1 MDSIQFKILPG
12 ESILYRTTPNNK
24 WYIIFWK
31 IGSGCMGVALMAF
44 ILFSLLGDPT
54 QSAAASF
61 LPLLLASLLTK
72 ILYLGLV
79 PLAGLAWVAEDI
91 ASTYLGEFILTD
103 QSVWVRGSPYA
114 WNQSDTMLEDI
125 ASMTWRRDAIF
136 MRTKYIRGLQVH
148 MFPEGKQIV
157 KTYAQLTGKNKLYNR
172 NLDQ

>member
-1 MDSIQFKILPG
+1 
-12 ESILYRTTPNNK
+12 
-24 WYIIFWK
+24 
-31 IGSGCMGVALMAF
+31 
-44 ILFSLLGDPT
+44 
-54 QSAAASF
+54 
-61 LPLLLASLLTK
+61 
-72 ILYLGLV
+72 
-79 PLAGLAWVAEDI
+79 VAEDI

-103 QSVWVRGSPYA
+103 QRVWVRGSPYA

-136 MRTKYIRGLQVH
+136 MRTKSIRGLQVH

>member
-1 MDSIQFKILPG
+1 MEFIQFQIHPG
-12 ESILYRTTPNNK
+12 ETILYRITPNNK
-24 WYIIFWK
+24 WYIITWK
-31 IGSGCMGVALMAF
+31 IGSGIAGIALLAF

-54 QSAAASF
+54 QSTASSF
-61 LPLLLASLLTK
+61 LPAWPASLLTK

-79 PLAGLAWVAEDI
+79 PLTGLAWMAEDI

-103 QSVWVRGSPYA
+103 QRIWVRGSPYA

-136 MRTKYIRGLQVH
+136 IRKKSIRGLQVH

-157 KTYAQLTGKNKLYNR
+157 KTYEQVTGKNK
-172 NLDQ
+172 

>member
-1 MDSIQFKILPG
+1 
-12 ESILYRTTPNNK
+12 
-24 WYIIFWK
+24 
-31 IGSGCMGVALMAF
+31 MAF

-61 LPLLLASLLTK
+61 LPSLLASLLTK

-103 QSVWVRGSPYA
+103 QRVWVRGSPYA

-125 ASMTWRRDAIF
+125 ASMTWRRDAEF
-136 MRTKYIRGLQVH
+136 TCSLKVNRSLR
-148 MFPEGKQIV
+148 
-157 KTYAQLTGKNKLYNR
+157 LTHN
-172 NLDQ
+172 